1 LHTVVCALFP
11 AVFSHNKE
19 KAMPIEGPP
28 PIEQIAQQLAT
39 RLARDG
45 ARAKIAVTIPAN
57 RGPCPSCV
65 ARSERSRRHCHM
77 PAQPKPRK
85 PGPRDTGAY
94 VPEMAA
100 RVDNDLNLTD
110 GARRCARKIAEY
122 VYRKNREGREA
133 QITVTYLMKALGRC
147 RRTVQRYLRQLER
160 EGYIGV
166 WVIPSERTRMC
177 FGLLIRLLNPLLPR
191 HRRHKWPQKPGKP
204 DATRES
210 QINSSRLEIRR
221 VPRYVW
227 DFLCSQGVW
236 RSYMKTIPPLPS
248 IL

>member
-1 LHTVVCALFP
+1 
-11 AVFSHNKE
+11 
-19 KAMPIEGPP
+19 MPIHVDRQPP
-28 PIEQIAQQLAT
+28 PIELMAQRLAA
-39 RLARDG
+39 RVARDG
-45 ARAKIAVTIPAN
+45 ARANTAVTIPAA
-57 RGPCPSCV
+57 RAPCPSCS

-77 PAQPKPRK
+77 PARPKQRK

-133 QITVTYLMKALGRC
+133 QINVTYLMKALGRC

-160 EGYIGV
+160 EGYIAV

-177 FGLLIRLLNPLLPR
+177 FGLLIRVLNPLLPR
-191 HRRHKWPQKPGKP
+191 HRRHKWPEKAGKP

-210 QINSSRLEIRR
+210 QINKARKKIRK
-221 VPRYVW
+221 VPRHVW